1 MLFRPAVV
9 CGVDVEL
16 VRWSCG
22 LQLRRGWGKV
32 GSAKV
37 VLDALNNKNSERFF
51 MGFTVTV
58 TDMSAEFERWWT
70 APGEWVEEPNQ
81 RRDGLSG
88 VVRHKAGDGLLYIK
102 RQEGHTFRSLRF
114 PLGRPTTQREYQALT
129 ALEQA
134 GVCVPHVRFFGVQQD
149 ERWKAVMV
157 TEALA
162 EGFVSLED
170 FYRETPEPDP
180 AQQQA
185 LLKAIAHML
194 ARMHRAG
201 WQHAGLYDKHLFVR
215 FIGQGDAITAEAA
228 TLDLERARKRLTQLQ
243 AAKHDLRQLKRRIVQ
258 WGEADWPVFTQ
269 AYEQAF
275 GRKVAIQAAS

>member
-1 MLFRPAVV
+1 MSYAV
-9 CGVDVEL
+9 
-16 VRWSCG
+16 SA
-22 LQLRRGWGKV
+22 
-32 GSAKV
+32 GSHG
-37 VLDALNNKNSERFF
+37 S
-51 MGFTVTV
+51 
-58 TDMSAEFERWWT
+58 SFERWWS

-88 VVRHKAGDGLLYIK
+88 VVRHKARDGVLYIK

-114 PLGRPTTQREYQALT
+114 PLGRPTALREYQAL
-129 ALEQA
+129 AAFEQA

-170 FYRETPEPDP
+170 FYRETPEPSP
-180 AQQQA
+180 PQQQA

-215 FIGQGDAITAEAA
+215 FKGQGDALTAEAA

-243 AAKHDLRQLKRRIVQ
+243 AAKHDLRQLKRRVMQ
-258 WGEADWPVFTQ
+258 WGAADWAVFTP

-275 GRKVAIQAAS
+275 GRKVAI